1 MLSPIK
7 YFSLKYCIIIFEQ
20 IMSSNVSSNG
30 FPVENK
36 EYREVFEVLDNL
48 GMADLKQT
56 FQEHC
61 IQVNMY
67 IPVI

>member
-1 MLSPIK
+1 MLSTFK

-20 IMSSNVSSNG
+20 IMHSIANNNG
-30 FPVENK
+30 LPGENT
-36 EYREVFEVLDNL
+36 EYHEVFEVLKNL

-67 IPVI
+67 IPLI

>member
-1 MLSPIK
+1 MHSIG
-7 YFSLKYCIIIFEQ
+7 
-20 IMSSNVSSNG
+20 SSNG
-30 FPVENK
+30 LPVENK

-67 IPVI
+67 IPVIWWHYEEMYVIFF

>member
-1 MLSPIK
+1 MMQSKTNNNGLS
-7 YFSLKYCIIIFEQ
+7 
-20 IMSSNVSSNG
+20 
-30 FPVENK
+30 VENT
-36 EYREVFEVLDNL
+36 EYHEVFEVLDNL

-67 IPVI
+67 TI

>member
-1 MLSPIK
+1 M
-7 YFSLKYCIIIFEQ
+7 
-20 IMSSNVSSNG
+20 SSNG

-36 EYREVFEVLDNL
+36 EYHEVFEVLDNL
-48 GMADLKQT
+48 GMADLKQI

>member
-1 MLSPIK
+1 MLSPFK

-20 IMSSNVSSNG
+20 IMHSNVNSNG
-30 FPVENK
+30 LPVENK
-36 EYREVFEVLDNL
+36 EYHEVFEVLDNL
-48 GMADLKQT
+48 RMADLKQT